1 MTVFPFI
8 VLVVLIL
15 SQHHF
20 FDDWH
25 WTWPLIM
32 AVASVVCYALYQALT
47 LQLTAVR
54 ARKHILLKLRDI
66 QVRLE
71 LGVEMFRKEES
82 EGEGTRAQPVNRI
95 IEAIE
100 NLRIGAFAGIGQNPI
115 LIAVLIPFASAGL
128 WGLIEY
134 YLTRHWY

>member
-1 MTVFPFI
+1 MTVCPFI

-15 SQHHF
+15 SRHHF

-25 WTWPLIM
+25 WTWPLTIV
-32 AVASVVCYALYQALT
+32 VASVVCYPLYQALT

-66 QVRLE
+66 QVRFE
-71 LGVEMFRKEES
+71 LGVEMARKEES
-82 EGEGTRAQPVNRI
+82 EGDGTRAQPASRI

-100 NLRIGAFAGIGQNPI
+100 NLRIGAFAGLGQNPI
-115 LIAVLIPFASAGL
+115 LIAVLIPFAGAGL
-128 WGLIEY
+128 CGLIEY
-134 YLTRHWY
+134 YLTRYWY